1 MCWKHWSI
9 YRQCLPNSHS
19 IKTTTQPLL
28 ELNLFEPDW
37 NTDVKYVQTKLQNK
51 FQENKNNTPVGIHSQ
66 KQFAMQRASSDT
78 RYYRFERED
87 GEKKKKS
94 TKCMFHNRNT
104 QKIHKY
110 HRSLT
115 WYMWELH
122 WEMKGVTHSQQEE
135 KKRKPRD
142 LSPIDS
148 KHSLKHN

>member
-37 NTDVKYVQTKLQNK
+37 NIDVKYVHNKLQNK

-66 KQFAMQRASSDT
+66 KQFAMQRAASDT
-78 RYYRFERED
+78 QYYRFERTD
-87 GEKKKKS
+87 RKKKQF
-94 TKCMFHNRNT
+94 TKCMFHNRDI

-110 HRSLT
+110 LRSLT
-115 WYMWELH
+115 WYRWELH
-122 WEMKGVTHSQQEE
+122 WEMKGVTHSTGR
-135 KKRKPRD
+135 KKETQGSVTYRFLVQFKT
-142 LSPIDS
+142 
-148 KHSLKHN
+148 